1 MNILRT
7 ITADKK
13 FLYNVVYTNKGLV
26 DTLAIH
32 MLGPDNCWSP
42 SLPLCSFPQEDIE
55 LMVNSI
61 QKTLRNLISSRQD
74 IKNVRPDNYNY
85 FNSNHTDSFNVRM
98 KKEDNRQK
106 ESSSDRQTKYIAN
119 LSESVNTAC
128 TAWLEKRGLKSGW
141 RQQKDNNYK
150 RRKK

>member
-61 QKTLRNLISSRQD
+61 QKTLKNAVSSR
-74 IKNVRPDNYNY
+74 
-85 FNSNHTDSFNVRM
+85 
-98 KKEDNRQK
+98 
-106 ESSSDRQTKYIAN
+106 
-119 LSESVNTAC
+119 
-128 TAWLEKRGLKSGW
+128 
-141 RQQKDNNYK
+141 
-150 RRKK
+150 